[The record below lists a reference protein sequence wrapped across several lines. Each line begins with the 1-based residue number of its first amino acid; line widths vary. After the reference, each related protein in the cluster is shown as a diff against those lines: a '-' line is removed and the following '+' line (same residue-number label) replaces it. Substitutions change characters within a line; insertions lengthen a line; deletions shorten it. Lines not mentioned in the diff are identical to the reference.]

1 MSDHGD
7 ATKHPR
13 LAELE
18 GMVRDGRI
26 DTIVVAFTDMQGRLM
41 GKRVQGQAFL
51 DGVISHGA
59 HFCTYLLG
67 TDMEMNTPDG
77 FKLMNWETGYGDW
90 IAEPIWD
97 QLRVLPWLPGTA
109 MVLADTI
116 DEETGLEIPV
126 SPRTILK
133 RQVARAADA
142 GFAIKAGSEFEF
154 YVLKDSWEEL
164 AERGWPVPRTFGH
177 YNEDYHLLQATKAE
191 PLHRLLRNQMTEANV
206 PIEFSKGEAANGQH
220 EVNIR
225 YDHVLESADRSVV
238 FKHGAKEIA
247 YLNGWGITFMAK
259 PDHRWTGSSGHLHMS
274 VWDVVKD
281 VPLMHATGREKPGPY
296 GLSKVGQQF
305 MAGMMTLSRELAVF
319 VAPFINSYKRYASLS
334 WAPVNVV
341 WGRDNR
347 TTGFRLV
354 GRGPALHVENRFPG
368 GDMNAYLTYAAMIGA
383 GLYGIEHG
391 LKLEPEFKGNGYL
404 ANGSP
409 ADAARPVRG
418 DRRAG
423 AFGGRA
429 SRSSARTSSTT
440 TSTRPG
446 SSRRR
451 TTRWSIRGTASDTSS
466 AAERRGQPRLTQHRG
481 VGSPGPRDPR
491 RPRGRPP
498 SRRRR
503 WSTSGSAP
511 ADRNSS
517 TISTSPCWA
526 ASWRGVNPPCCV
538 AFTSAPAASRTRQ
551 TSRWR
556 PAAAAWS
563 GWFANSLRV

>member
-1 MSDHGD
+1 MSDH

-67 TDMEMNTPDG
+67 TDMEMTTPDG

-97 QLRVLPWLPGTA
+97 QLRILPWLPGTA
-109 MVLADTI
+109 MVLADTV
-116 DEETGLEIPV
+116 DEETGKEIPV

-142 GFAIKAGSEFEF
+142 GYAIKAGSEFEF
-154 YVLKDSWEEL
+154 YVLKDSWEDL
-164 AERGWPVPRTFGH
+164 ADRGWPIPKTFGH

-247 YLNGWGITFMAK
+247 YLNGWGISFMAK
-259 PDHRWTGSSGHLHMS
+259 PDHTWTGSSGHLHMS

-281 VPLMHATGREKPGPY
+281 VPLMHATGRQKLGPY

-305 MAGMMTLSRELAVF
+305 MAGMMAMSRELGVQFARDGVR
-319 VAPFINSYKRYASLS
+319 VNALCPG
-334 WAPVNVV
+334 PVNTPML
-341 WGRDNR
+341 RELFAADPER
-347 TTGFRLV
+347 AARRLV
-354 GRGPALHVENRFPG
+354 HVPMGRFA
-368 GDMNAYLTYAAMIGA
+368 
-383 GLYGIEHG
+383 
-391 LKLEPEFKGNGYL
+391 EPEEI
-404 ANGSP
+404 
-409 ADAARPVRG
+409 AAAV
-418 DRRAG
+418 
-423 AFGGRA
+423 AFL
-429 SRSSARTSSTT
+429 
-440 TSTRPG
+440 
-446 SSRRR
+446 
-451 TTRWSIRGTASDTSS
+451 ASDDASFVT
-466 AAERRGQPRLTQHRG
+466 
-481 VGSPGPRDPR
+481 GSTFLVDG
-491 RPRGRPP
+491 GI
-498 SRRRR
+498 
-503 WSTSGSAP
+503 SGAYVTP
-511 ADRNSS
+511 
-517 TISTSPCWA
+517 
-526 ASWRGVNPPCCV
+526 V
-538 AFTSAPAASRTRQ
+538 
-551 TSRWR
+551 
-556 PAAAAWS
+556 
-563 GWFANSLRV
+563 

>member
-1 MSDHGD
+1 MSDGGGEHGH

-13 LAELE
+13 LGELE
-18 GMVRDGRI
+18 GMVRDGSV

-41 GKRVQGQAFL
+41 GKRVHGQAFL
-51 DGVISHGA
+51 DGVIAHGA

-67 TDMEMNTPDG
+67 TDMEMNTPEG
-77 FKLMNWETGYGDW
+77 FQLMNWETGYGDW

-109 MVLADTI
+109 LVLSDTI
-116 DEETGLEIPV
+116 DEETGREIPV

-133 RQVARAADA
+133 RQVAAATDA

-154 YVLKDSWEEL
+154 YVLKDSWESL
-164 AERGWPVPRTFGH
+164 AEQGWPTPKAFGH

-191 PLHRLLRNQMTEANV
+191 PLHHLLRTQMSAANV

-274 VWDVVKD
+274 VWDLAKD
-281 VPLMHATGREKPGPY
+281 VPVMHATGREKGGAY

-305 MAGMMTLSRELAVF
+305 MAGMMALSRELAVF

-354 GRGPALHVENRFPG
+354 GHGPSLHVENRFPG
-368 GDMNAYLTYAAMIGA
+368 GDMNAYLTYAAMVGA
-383 GLYGIEHG
+383 GLYGIRHG
-391 LKLEPEFKGNGYL
+391 LKLEDEFKGNGYL
-404 ANGSP
+404 ATGHPRMPRALYEAIWELERSEAAVEIFGQDVIDHYLN
-409 ADAARPVRG
+409 AARVEQETYDSIVHPWDRERYLERG
-418 DRRAG
+418 
-423 AFGGRA
+423 
-429 SRSSARTSSTT
+429 
-440 TSTRPG
+440 
-446 SSRRR
+446 
-451 TTRWSIRGTASDTSS
+451 
-466 AAERRGQPRLTQHRG
+466 
-481 VGSPGPRDPR
+481 
-491 RPRGRPP
+491 
-498 SRRRR
+498 
-503 WSTSGSAP
+503 
-511 ADRNSS
+511 
-517 TISTSPCWA
+517 
-526 ASWRGVNPPCCV
+526 
-538 AFTSAPAASRTRQ
+538 
-551 TSRWR
+551 
-556 PAAAAWS
+556 
-563 GWFANSLRV
+563 